1 MGNLLQETLMW
12 TTDSK
17 YAKGGNGTMTRIE
30 KAYREGCEAWNM
42 HDVEKTL
49 SYYTDDVVYEDVVAA
64 RVMRGKAEL
73 KAFLMGCF
81 SDFPDLKIEPK
92 LVFSSG
98 QWAGSEWSMTGTFKG
113 ELMGIKPTGKSFSIK
128 GGSITEFQGNKV
140 KRNTDYY
147 DGVTFLRQIGVMP

>member
-1 MGNLLQETLMW
+1 ME
-12 TTDSK
+12 
-17 YAKGGNGTMTRIE
+17 
-30 KAYREGCEAWNM
+30 
-42 HDVEKTL
+42 
-49 SYYTDDVVYEDVVAA
+49 
-64 RVMRGKAEL
+64 
-73 KAFLMGCF
+73 CF
-81 SDFPDLKIEPK
+81 SAFPDLKIEPK

>member
-1 MGNLLQETLMW
+1 M
-12 TTDSK
+12 TTK
-17 YAKGGNGTMTRIE
+17 LE
-30 KAYREGCEAWNM
+30 KMYRDCCQAWST
-42 HDVEKTL
+42 HEVEKIL

-73 KAFLMGCF
+73 KAFLMECF
-81 SDFPDLKIEPK
+81 SAFPDLKIEPK

-98 QWAGSEWSMTGTFKG
+98 QWAGSEWAMTGTFKG
-113 ELMGIKPTGKSFSIK
+113 ELMGVKPTGKSFSIK
-128 GGSITEFQGNKV
+128 GGSITEYQGNKV